1 MTFVA
6 TAKLRGTLNGRHYQ
20 PGEPLA
26 STIGERTLRALEA
39 QGWIREAG
47 TRGEES
53 HYIPSLR
60 AVPEGAVFVA
70 RPALGSRTILGRTY
84 APGEVIDAA
93 VPVRNLDA
101 MLSLGWIARVEEEPA
116 PEAAEEPQRPK
127 RPRGRPRKRRG

>member
-1 MTFVA
+1 MTYVA
-6 TAKLRGTLNGRHYQ
+6 TAKLRGKLNGRRYQ

-53 HYIPSLR
+53 AYIPSLR
-60 AVPEGAVFVA
+60 EVPEGVIFIA
-70 RPALGSRTILGRTY
+70 RPALGDKTVMGRTY
-84 APGEVIDAA
+84 APGEQIDSD

-101 MLSLGWIARVEEEPA
+101 MLSLGWIAKVEEEPA
-116 PEAAEEPQRPK
+116 PEVTEKPSRPR
-127 RPRGRPRKRRG
+127 RPRGRPRKRKG

>member
-47 TRGEES
+47 TRGEDS

-70 RPALGSRTILGRTY
+70 RPALGSRTIAGRTY

-101 MLSLGWIARVEEEPA
+101 MLSLGWIARVESEEP
-116 PEAAEEPQRPK
+116 EPQPEPRRKPR
-127 RPRGRPRKRRG
+127 RPRGRPRKQKG